1 MANGKG
7 KPSRKGYMRSGPYE
21 FKNFQELGD
30 LLEDLSKEYGYK
42 PNDVLDLVYD
52 RYIRKSNPRY
62 YWKLSR
68 INLYLKQRLIDT
80 QKAWVKFGKEHP
92 GPLKLPFK
100 KYKKLFYPY
109 CKTGMKRID
118 SVRRVVNSAKY
129 LEVKQRYFPDTQPM
143 SKDQIRQEE
152 INLNKLISDHRQD
165 DAFNIK
171 WHRDKKGNFSNQM
184 VINLLR

>member
-21 FKNFQELGD
+21 FKNFQELGNI
-30 LLEDLSKEYGYK
+30 LEDLSSEYGYK

-68 INLYLKQRLIDT
+68 INLYLKQRLLDT
-80 QKAWVKFGKEHP
+80 HKAWVKFGKEHP

-100 KYKKLFYPY
+100 KYKKLFY
-109 CKTGMKRID
+109 
-118 SVRRVVNSAKY
+118 S
-129 LEVKQRYFPDTQPM
+129 L
-143 SKDQIRQEE
+143 
-152 INLNKLISDHRQD
+152 
-165 DAFNIK
+165 
-171 WHRDKKGNFSNQM
+171 
-184 VINLLR
+184 

>member
-68 INLYLKQRLIDT
+68 INLYLKQRLLDT
-80 QKAWVKFGKEHP
+80 HKA
-92 GPLKLPFK
+92 
-100 KYKKLFYPY
+100 
-109 CKTGMKRID
+109 
-118 SVRRVVNSAKY
+118 
-129 LEVKQRYFPDTQPM
+129 
-143 SKDQIRQEE
+143 
-152 INLNKLISDHRQD
+152 
-165 DAFNIK
+165 
-171 WHRDKKGNFSNQM
+171 
-184 VINLLR
+184 

>member
-1 MANGKG
+1 
-7 KPSRKGYMRSGPYE
+7 
-21 FKNFQELGD
+21 
-30 LLEDLSKEYGYK
+30 
-42 PNDVLDLVYD
+42 
-52 RYIRKSNPRY
+52 
-62 YWKLSR
+62 
-68 INLYLKQRLIDT
+68 
-80 QKAWVKFGKEHP
+80 
-92 GPLKLPFK
+92 
-100 KYKKLFYPY
+100 
-109 CKTGMKRID
+109 MKRID

-129 LEVKQRYFPDTQPM
+129 LEVKQRYFPDTKPM